1 MSFGRSMSFLP
12 FVNNPTYRNGS
23 FFVHKSNNK
32 GHAAIS
38 ETAAIH
44 RKIHRFIPKSLKNL
58 SCKRRKIGLDVDVV
72 VLYKA
77 RKAFFDTVFADGMG
91 NLSGDLAEMAR
102 FPENNA
108 GNHHGKG
115 RNVTLFLA
123 FEKFFQLLV
132 CFCVYFLSVCHWGIS
147 VCFIQ
152 RGVYSMTE
160 FFHARIEPISKVSGN
175 EIFALFHSLSNRS
188 YS

>member
-1 MSFGRSMSFLP
+1 
-12 FVNNPTYRNGS
+12 
-23 FFVHKSNNK
+23 
-32 GHAAIS
+32 
-38 ETAAIH
+38 
-44 RKIHRFIPKSLKNL
+44 
-58 SCKRRKIGLDVDVV
+58 
-72 VLYKA
+72 
-77 RKAFFDTVFADGMG
+77 
-91 NLSGDLAEMAR
+91 
-102 FPENNA
+102 
-108 GNHHGKG
+108 
-115 RNVTLFLA
+115 LFLA